1 MRSLL
6 NTILLVGR
14 IILPAILCSLLI
26 LIFIGGHKEYLVIL
40 TFGIFI
46 ILFNYGKIKYNFI
59 LSFLISILLSY
70 AVFFLSIL
78 ISGIIK
84 YIFFMRGDIDKKV
97 EGFILGFDINA
108 LLFLIPVAII
118 SPLLMFYSYEIIF
131 KIEKRSCFNKI
142 KWLAIL
148 TLIVLHLL
156 QIIFKEDY
164 MYIYWQVVMTLA
176 LQLILYQEELRKLFS
191 KKK

>member
-148 TLIVLHLL
+148 TLIMLHLL

-164 MYIYWQVVMTLA
+164 MYIYWQVVMALA

-191 KKK
+191 RKK